1 MGKWYVVQVMGGK
14 ENATRD
20 LVERL
25 VPSEVLEECF
35 VPAYETQIKF
45 RGTWKTVQKPLF
57 PGYVV
62 AVTDRVDELR
72 QALHGVPEFTRVLA
86 LGETFVPLD
95 EADRALICAFTQ
107 KEDRTVKMSFGVM
120 EGDRVVVT
128 SGPLMGREG
137 WIREINRHKSLA
149 FLEIEMFGRT
159 LRTKVGLGVV
169 RGKLTA
175 DVEREA

>member
-1 MGKWYVVQVMGGK
+1 MGKWYVVQVAAGR

-25 VPSEVLEECF
+25 VPPEALEECF
-35 VPAYETQIKF
+35 VPSYEAQLKV
-45 RGTWKTVQKPLF
+45 RGSWKTVLKPLF

-62 AVTDRVDELR
+62 AVTPNIDCLR
-72 QALHGVPEFTRVLA
+72 QSLRGVPEFTRVLM

-107 KEDRTVKMSFGVM
+107 KEDRTVKMSYAVAAN
-120 EGDRVVVT
+120 DRVTVT
-128 SGPLMGREG
+128 SGPLVGREG

-149 FLEIEMFGRT
+149 FLEIKMFGRT
-159 LRTKVGLGVV
+159 LRTKVGLAVLRKTPAGDS
-169 RGKLTA
+169 GNT
-175 DVEREA
+175 